1 MALNRTLPRMRGR
14 RVQLVIAILA
24 LSLVGALAWQ
34 TLHFGEPR
42 YQGKRLSAWLADL
55 DLQSANS
62 PEKALQAVRA
72 IGTNGFPVL
81 LRMVSARDSFWKR
94 QLLAINERQSVMTMR
109 LSRAGVCRHR
119 AVQGY
124 GALGAAAKGAVA
136 SLINVLESEKSTEV
150 RMDLVAA
157 LAAIGP
163 EARPAVPVLLKM
175 VNDPNPQLR
184 KRVLFALADIQ
195 GWDMVDSPR
204 RL

>member
-1 MALNRTLPRMRGR
+1 MGLNRTAPRMRGR

-24 LSLVGALAWQ
+24 MCLLGVVVWQALY
-34 TLHFGEPR
+34 FGEPR
-42 YQGKRLSAWLADL
+42 CQGKRLSAWLADL

-72 IGTNGFPVL
+72 IGTNGFPAL
-81 LRMVSARDSFWKR
+81 LRMVSATDSFWKR
-94 QLLAINERQSVMTMR
+94 ELLAINERQSIISVQ
-109 LSRAGVCRHR
+109 LSRAAVCRHR

-124 GALGAAAKGAVA
+124 SALGAAAKGAVA
-136 SLINVLESEKSTEV
+136 GLIKVLESEKSAEV
-150 RMDLVAA
+150 RMDLVSA

-163 EARPAVPVLLKM
+163 EARPAIPVLLKM

-195 GWDMVDSPR
+195 GWDMVDSPK